1 MMPFGMISHILQ
13 KELGLIKK
21 LACRVSKL
29 LSQEHDNVGYGLHQ
43 AHPEAQMGHPGINHN
58 HG

>member
-29 LSQEHDNVGYGLHQ
+29 LSQEHDNVGYGL
-43 AHPEAQMGHPGINHN
+43 PEAEMGHPGINHN